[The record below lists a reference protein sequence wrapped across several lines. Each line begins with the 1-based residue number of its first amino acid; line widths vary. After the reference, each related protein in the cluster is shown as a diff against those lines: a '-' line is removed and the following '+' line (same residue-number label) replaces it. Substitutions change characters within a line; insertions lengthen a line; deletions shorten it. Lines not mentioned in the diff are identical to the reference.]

1 MTHQKTK
8 IAYVLTETIEFY
20 YDYEEIQ
27 MSVLVATAY
36 HQTKKVY
43 FDMCRLNDK
52 AFHEVRRSIEKS
64 GDFKNYRIIG

>member
-1 MTHQKTK
+1 MIHQKTK
-8 IAYVLTETIEFY
+8 IAYVLTETTEFY

-36 HQTKKVY
+36 HRTKEIY
-43 FDMCRLNDK
+43 FDMSLMKDK
-52 AFHEVRRSIEKS
+52 AFFEVRCYIEKS